1 MNPST
6 PTIDLFR
13 AAPHVRLHRDAVVV
27 IKVGG
32 GTVARPAGLKR
43 IARQVAVIQAL
54 GSRVVV
60 VHGGGPQTDALQ
72 RQLGDEPRMVDG
84 RRVTTPIALQALMTT
99 ADELRARVVAAIQA
113 QTTEARAVPGG
124 EVLTAERR
132 PPVPTSEGMVDFGLV
147 GDLAAVDAEALH
159 ARLDQGVVPVISP
172 PAGDGAGGFL
182 NVNADL
188 IAAGVATSLS
198 AAKLVLATGAPGVL
212 TDPRDRAS
220 LVSALS
226 LAELEQ
232 LENAGSLA
240 AGMHV
245 KAAAIRRAL
254 RGGVGRVHVV
264 SGEDPDAIL
273 RELYTNHGAGTLVT
287 LEPERAPEA
296 AQPSPQPSSDP
307 PVVKT

>member
-6 PTIDLFR
+6 PSIDIFR

-32 GTVARPAGLKR
+32 GSVARPAGR
-43 IARQVAVIQAL
+43 ERVARQVAVVQAL

-84 RRVTTPIALQALMTT
+84 RRVTSAIALRALMTS
-99 ADELRARVVAAIQA
+99 ADELRGRVVAALQA
-113 QTTEARAVPGG
+113 QGAEARGVPGR

-132 PPVPTSEGMVDFGLV
+132 PLVPTSEGMIDFGQV
-147 GDLAAVDAEALH
+147 GDLVEVDPAPLL
-159 ARLDQGVVPVISP
+159 ARLDAGAVPVISP

-188 IAAGVATSLS
+188 IAAGVATALS

-212 TDPRDRAS
+212 TDPRDPSS

-226 LAELEQ
+226 LPELDQ

-254 RGGVGRVHVV
+254 CGGVGRVHVV

-273 RELYTNHGAGTLVT
+273 RELYTNHGAGTLIT
-287 LEPERAPEA
+287 LEPERAPQSA
-296 AQPSPQPSSDP
+296 GSRQPSAAP
-307 PVVKT
+307 PVVSP